1 MIPFGR
7 ETVTVLHRSN
17 AGYVRDVLTNC
28 SWRSAKTRSANGT
41 AVDKSEDTTCRI
53 PAGQTMPDVGDV
65 LILGEVDAA
74 ADSEIELVRLLDGMR
89 RDGVLGERTRKE
101 ILRNLIISVACLLL
115 CVVLNLIF

>member
-41 AVDKSEDTTCRI
+41 AVDKSDDTTCRI

-65 LILGEVDAA
+65 LILGEVEAA
-74 ADSEIELVRLLDGMR
+74 AGSEIELVRLLDGMR
-89 RDGVLGERTRKE
+89 RDGVHAIRVTQVRDNSRFAPIPHYAVTG
-101 ILRNLIISVACLLL
+101 A
-115 CVVLNLIF
+115 